1 MEIKD
6 KVLSAMTR
14 AAKPL
19 KAGEVAELAGVDKK
33 DAEKAIK
40 SLVKEEKLF
49 SPVRCYYQA
58 K

>member
-6 KVLSAMTR
+6 KVLSAMNK

-49 SPVRCYYQA
+49 SPVRCYYQV